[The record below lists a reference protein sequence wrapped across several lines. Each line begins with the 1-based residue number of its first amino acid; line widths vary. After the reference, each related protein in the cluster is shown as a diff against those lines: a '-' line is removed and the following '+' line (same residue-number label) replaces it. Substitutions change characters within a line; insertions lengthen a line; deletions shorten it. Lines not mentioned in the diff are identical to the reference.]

1 MYITIY
7 IYTYYIRFPVIQIRN
22 HVAELKGKKLN
33 MYKCRDERFGHVEKV
48 NVHTPAPGLSKQLI
62 NVLYTQCPM
71 FLVYLQVPD
80 IHKHLQ
86 VILLLQRKA
95 KDMFTMLTRCL
106 HADRKKNLSRQ
117 AKTTLININV
127 KNATF
132 CSSY

>member
-1 MYITIY
+1 
-7 IYTYYIRFPVIQIRN
+7 
-22 HVAELKGKKLN
+22 

-106 HADRKKNLSRQ
+106 HADREKKLISRQ